1 MKIKFLK
8 YNSFLV
14 MFYLFYHMFPTI
26 FQILRINENSCKY
39 FLIIALSLIIFEV
52 KKINL
57 KFIKII
63 FLFTILVL
71 LNSIITKAT
80 IREILFHMKDIYF
93 YGISAAIV
101 GSLKIKKNYIYKYMK
116 IFSYINIFVYSYII
130 FCAKNIYYGKM
141 DYMVYGYIMLQS
153 TIFLIFLQVK
163 NKKILFVDFLLI
175 FYSLFMILLFGN
187 RFAILIGVISIL
199 IFYWY
204 YENKKIKK
212 IFFYFIIMT
221 IGLIFY
227 LNLKKLLI
235 YLNNLFL
242 ELNYNVYGIT
252 RLIKSL
258 DLKEKGI
265 DITSGRTDIYIE
277 TIKIIKNNLL
287 GIGIWGYLSE
297 VKSKWLRLG
306 YYPHNIFLEIG
317 MHWGIIGLV
326 IFIIVLLKVGYRI
339 VIMENSSYKLFLIT
353 LILLNIKLLLS
364 DTYISYNMFWM
375 FWAVYFNKSYR

>member
-1 MKIKFLK
+1 MKKFL
-8 YNSFLV
+8 SF
-14 MFYLFYHMFPTI
+14 
-26 FQILRINENSCKY
+26 
-39 FLIIALSLIIFEV
+39 
-52 KKINL
+52 
-57 KFIKII
+57 
-63 FLFTILVL
+63 
-71 LNSIITKAT
+71 
-80 IREILFHMKDIYF
+80 
-93 YGISAAIV
+93 
-101 GSLKIKKNYIYKYMK
+101 
-116 IFSYINIFVYSYII
+116 
-130 FCAKNIYYGKM
+130 
-141 DYMVYGYIMLQS
+141 
-153 TIFLIFLQVK
+153 
-163 NKKILFVDFLLI
+163 
-175 FYSLFMILLFGN
+175 FMILLFGN